1 MNPRLRKARGLVGW
15 TGWAFWLRRILLTGD
30 RRVGIII
37 GGEGARTSS
46 NQLVRWSVIA
56 DCQLIARC
64 KEKRGKC
71 KEEGETEV
79 RNVGVIERRLVKKR
93 L

>member
-1 MNPRLRKARGLVGW
+1 M
-15 TGWAFWLRRILLTGD
+15 
-30 RRVGIII
+30 
-37 GGEGARTSS
+37 
-46 NQLVRWSVIA
+46 IA

-64 KEKRGKC
+64 KEKRGKS
-71 KEEGETEV
+71 KEEGEKEV